1 MDDMCISRLGR
12 FFNLLNGCLGMEE
25 TKKTVIHN
33 LTSVVVEQPTRTAT
47 TQTAAFKK
55 KKRKFRN
62 IGINTVGGG
71 ADDDFNHIL

>member
-1 MDDMCISRLGR
+1 MDDRCVSRLGR
-12 FFNLLNGCLGMEE
+12 FFNLLNECLGMEE
-25 TKKTVIHN
+25 KEEPVIHN

-47 TQTAAFKK
+47 TQTPAFKK

-71 ADDDFNHIL
+71 DDDDFIHIL